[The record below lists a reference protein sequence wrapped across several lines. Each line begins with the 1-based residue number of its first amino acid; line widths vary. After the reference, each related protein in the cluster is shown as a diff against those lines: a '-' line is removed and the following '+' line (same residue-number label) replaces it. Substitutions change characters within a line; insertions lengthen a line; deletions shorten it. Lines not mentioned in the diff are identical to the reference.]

1 MSERRV
7 SLSRAT
13 LLETR
18 IIESIRVR
26 MERVQLSQRQVERK
40 LGWGRGT
47 LSPLLNGRRPLT
59 MGHLET
65 IGIAVGFTP
74 HDVML
79 EVLGVPYGIQ
89 MRPEHAPCLP
99 SFRHLEESIVEVER
113 KTAADLGQVRTEL
126 RAVEKAS
133 MQELLRFMVLFR
145 EIVDRYAELT
155 FHLHDLVQSVRE
167 RETTSFS
174 TH

>member
-1 MSERRV
+1 MSGKRV

-26 MERVQLSQRQVERK
+26 MERVELSQRQVERK

-47 LSPLLNGRRPLT
+47 LSALLTGRRPLAL
-59 MGHLET
+59 GHLEM

-89 MRPEHAPCLP
+89 VRPEHAPFLP
-99 SFRHLEESIVEVER
+99 SFRHLEEAVVEAER

-126 RAVEKAS
+126 RSVEQVS
-133 MQELLRFMVLFR
+133 MLHLPRFMALFL
-145 EIVDRYAELT
+145 EIMDRYAELT
-155 FHLHDLVQSVRE
+155 FHITDLVKIVRE
-167 RETTSFS
+167 REASSGFN
-174 TH
+174 H